1 MSSKV
6 LSKSVSCF
14 YLVDVFW
21 PFLPFARMATFS
33 SCDSEASQTS
43 EMVAG
48 LVAERDERVEVEA
61 SGASFRFSFAFE

>member
-1 MSSKV
+1 
-6 LSKSVSCF
+6 
-14 YLVDVFW
+14 
-21 PFLPFARMATFS
+21 MATFS